1 MAEYDRELA
10 PFVIQSQ
17 EGVIGEWLGRYIECE
32 SKLRKAQLTIAQIKH
47 FAEELNEVKQELKEA
62 QENLQAEISN
72 REAFE
77 TQNNDLRRDLSEL
90 RERNQKLSKDRE
102 EAREELL
109 RSVAIQVEEPLDGEH
124 DQDQEELDSR

>member
-1 MAEYDRELA
+1 MAEYDKELA

-32 SKLRKAQLTIAQIKH
+32 AKLRKAQLTIAQIKH

-77 TQNNDLRRDLSEL
+77 TQNNDLRRELSEL
-90 RERNQKLSKDRE
+90 RERNQQLSKDRE

-109 RSVAIQVEEPLDGEH
+109 RSVTVEVEEPVDGEH